1 LVAPAVAAS
10 SQLDARVGISLLYL
24 VVIPAFVPSTLAA
37 YSVVGEREQGTLAP
51 VLITPIRREEFLVGK
66 ALAVFANPV
75 VPLRHTHAVADLPDV
90 ISRSEPRGLAQT
102 RPPPRSVKVKN

>member
-1 LVAPAVAAS
+1 MKTKIHISTTPRAARRTQRAFTLVE
-10 SQLDARVGISLLYL
+10 LLL
-24 VVIPAFVPSTLAA
+24 VLVIPASLVFM
-37 YSVVGEREQGTLAP
+37 YGKMVGS
-51 VLITPIRREEFLVGK
+51 RRQ